1 MQRVG
6 VALQDVFIKQLQ
18 ATQQWSFI
26 TNRYHTLQRSMFN
39 RAQTFKQTTIADHQR
54 GAALLDDVLQQ
65 PALVGDVDGHIHGAE
80 FVQRQP

>member
-1 MQRVG
+1 M
-6 VALQDVFIKQLQ
+6 L
-18 ATQQWSFI
+18 
-26 TNRYHTLQRSMFN
+26 N
-39 RAQTFKQTTIADHQR
+39 RAKTFKQATIADHQR